1 MTNHKLPTASYL
13 PMGAL
18 CRRSFIRDGEEAL
31 PNESGEAARLGSAVH
46 AVMAGVG
53 PCSSIAKS
61 YGVNEDAVAM
71 AASALRERE
80 AEQIALT
87 TEVNGCFAEM
97 MNSRRAEISTDAGTL
112 DVLYRGG
119 DASVVFDY
127 KTGHGDVAEA
137 DENLQLAAYAIAA
150 YDIEPTNKVIVSII
164 KPHGKP
170 MEPAVYTAEDI
181 EAIRPVIQNLRE
193 EMVSDRAG
201 YSPGEHCRYCRRR
214 PFCPAIAPKVNT
226 CLEIA
231 GKREFNLVEMADHD
245 IASLDDMI
253 KVAESDL
260 GALKWATRREIDVR
274 GGVVCSDGSRLM
286 NRPQKTRSIDPV
298 IGFPVF
304 GEYLGDRMVEAIN
317 LSPGAAEKVLS
328 EITKDAYDGKPPR
341 GALSQVKKA
350 FNDALYNNG
359 AVSYKERPNYT
370 KKKDTQDEQ

>member
-31 PNESGEAARLGSAVH
+31 PNESGDAARLGSAVH

-53 PCSSIAKS
+53 SCSSVAKS
-61 YGVNEDAVAM
+61 YDVNEDAVAM
-71 AASALRERE
+71 AANALRERE
-80 AEQIALT
+80 AEQIALI
-87 TEVNGCFAEM
+87 TEVHGCFAEM
-97 MNSRRAEISTDAGTL
+97 MNSRGAEISTDAGTL

-150 YDIEPTNKVIVSII
+150 YDLGPVDKVIVAII
-164 KPHGKP
+164 KPHGRP
-170 MEPAVYTAEDI
+170 MDPAVYTAEDI

-231 GKREFNLVEMADHD
+231 GKREFNLVEMADPD
-245 IASLDDMI
+245 VASLDDMI
-253 KVAESDL
+253 KVVESDL
-260 GALKWATRREIDVR
+260 KALKDATRREIDAR
-274 GGVVCSDGSRLM
+274 GGVICADGRRLM
-286 NRPQKTRSIDPV
+286 NRPTRERDIDPV
-298 IGFPVF
+298 VAFPILKEFVS
-304 GEYLGDRMVEAIN
+304 EN
-317 LSPGAAEKVLS
+317 LRDVLSVSADKAEKILAAE
-328 EITKDAYDGKPPR
+328 TRDAYDGKPPR
-341 GALSQVKKA
+341 GSITKVKEA
-350 FNDALYNNG
+350 FNNALKEAG
-359 AVSYKERPNYT
+359 AVSYKEKANYT